1 MLDKASE
8 LEDRL
13 SSLEQQASRTT
24 ADQDR
29 KQAEQ
34 QTAVTSTAPRWMKVG
49 LGTILAGALPITVV
63 TLTLVI
69 VYNGVGIAINHSPL
83 REAFLLF
90 YFLAHLLPLPLGALV
105 GVSWPGKHLS
115 GYVIL
120 GVSAGA
126 IEAIIIWVVV
136 SVMGDLIALGIED
149 YIAVI
154 ATAPL
159 FLSGG
164 LFGDLIER
172 RRKQKA
178 SEASVPSAR
187 EGLSDLTLLLL
198 QSLGPAFIA
207 LFGTTITA
215 VATLMK

>member
-1 MLDKASE
+1 M
-8 LEDRL
+8 
-13 SSLEQQASRTT
+13 
-24 ADQDR
+24 
-29 KQAEQ
+29 
-34 QTAVTSTAPRWMKVG
+34 
-49 LGTILAGALPITVV
+49 
-63 TLTLVI
+63 
-69 VYNGVGIAINHSPL
+69 
-83 REAFLLF
+83 
-90 YFLAHLLPLPLGALV
+90 
-105 GVSWPGKHLS
+105 
-115 GYVIL
+115 
-120 GVSAGA
+120 SAGA

>member
-1 MLDKASE
+1 MQCPYCAEEIKDAAIVCLYCGRDLLFLKPMLDKASE

-69 VYNGVGIAINHSPL
+69 VYNEVGIAINHSPL

-105 GVSWPGKHLS
+105 GVS
-115 GYVIL
+115 
-120 GVSAGA
+120 
-126 IEAIIIWVVV
+126 
-136 SVMGDLIALGIED
+136 
-149 YIAVI
+149 
-154 ATAPL
+154 
-159 FLSGG
+159 
-164 LFGDLIER
+164 
-172 RRKQKA
+172 
-178 SEASVPSAR
+178 
-187 EGLSDLTLLLL
+187 
-198 QSLGPAFIA
+198 
-207 LFGTTITA
+207 
-215 VATLMK
+215 